1 MCQSNVPV
9 ELVRELLSL
18 LVMNFENEAH
28 LETHGKVDRYLGEF
42 FDEPF
47 QDPDDGHFYVTYGST
62 GRESAGDPYGPEEA
76 IVRLVA
82 YCVQGVEVS
91 ENLERGLLE
100 TNLDL
105 PVGGFALIDRDVF
118 LCYSVFGKTITE
130 DSRSLLDA
138 IAAVA
143 NASDEYDDQIVAKFG
158 GETALERLRK
168 EGREP
173 AGE

>member
-1 MCQSNVPV
+1 MD
-9 ELVRELLSL
+9 
-18 LVMNFENEAH
+18 FEHDAH
-28 LETHGKVDRYLGEF
+28 RETHEKVERYLKQLFE
-42 FDEPF
+42 DPF

-62 GRESAGDPYGPEEA
+62 VLEVAVDSYGPEEA

-105 PVGGFALIDRDVF
+105 PVGGFALIDQDVF
-118 LCYSVFGKTITE
+118 LCYSLFGKTT

-143 NASDEYDDQIVAKFG
+143 NASDEYDDLIVAKFG
-158 GETALERLRK
+158 GKTALERLRQ
-168 EGREP
+168 EGAE
-173 AGE
+173 EE

>member
-1 MCQSNVPV
+1 MD
-9 ELVRELLSL
+9 
-18 LVMNFENEAH
+18 FEHAAH
-28 LETHGKVDRYLGEF
+28 RETHEKVESFLGQLFE
-42 FDEPF
+42 EPF

-62 GRESAGDPYGPEEA
+62 VLEVAVDPYGPEEA

-118 LCYSVFGKTITE
+118 LCYSLFGKTT

-143 NASDEYDDQIVAKFG
+143 NTSDEYDDLIVAKFG
-158 GETALERLRK
+158 GKTALERIR
-168 EGREP
+168 
-173 AGE
+173 

>member
-1 MCQSNVPV
+1 M
-9 ELVRELLSL
+9 E
-18 LVMNFENEAH
+18 FEH
-28 LETHGKVDRYLGEF
+28 DLHRETHEKLGQYLGDF
-42 FDEPF
+42 FDQPF
-47 QDPDDGHFYVTYGST
+47 RDPDDGHFYVTYGST
-62 GRESAGDPYGPEEA
+62 VLEISVDPYGPEET

-105 PVGGFALIDRDVF
+105 PVGGFSLIGNDVF
-118 LCYSVFGKTITE
+118 LCYSVFGKTM

-143 NASDEYDDQIVAKFG
+143 TTSDEYDDRIVARFG
-158 GETALERLRK
+158 GKTAVERLLADS
-168 EGREP
+168 RED
-173 AGE
+173 AQE

>member
-1 MCQSNVPV
+1 MDFEHDSHRKTHKKV
-9 ELVRELLSL
+9 E
-18 LVMNFENEAH
+18 
-28 LETHGKVDRYLGEF
+28 RYLSELF
-42 FDEPF
+42 EEPF

-62 GRESAGDPYGPEEA
+62 VLEIAVDPYGPEEA

-105 PVGGFALIDRDVF
+105 PVGGFALIDQDVF
-118 LCYSVFGKTITE
+118 ICYSLFGKTT
-130 DSRSLLDA
+130 DSRSLLDS

-143 NASDEYDDQIVAKFG
+143 NASDEYDDLIVAKFG
-158 GETALERLRK
+158 GETALERLRR
-168 EGREP
+168 EGEE
-173 AGE
+173 ATQDSAADEG